1 MMEVLEE
8 GLEIVYSWMQAVLSI
23 QLITSITWLFF
34 LLIVIQI
41 VALARCLH
49 VIVKAGTLKD
59 IRQFLKEYWQWS
71 HFRENSLMLSLWL
84 SSCAAYLTVLV
95 LGIGLADIPMNKA
108 FELSPLLSVY
118 VGFGLIVLIGY
129 TISKTNEQIRSTRV
143 VVSHLKKM
151 RLYSTFKSVLRKV
164 QGSSISGTSWGVWVG
179 AMASTTE
186 WLSDRWVKKKI
197 DSEMKKVMVEFSVS
211 ATLEYFLRMSIV
223 AVAMWISYQ

>member
-1 MMEVLEE
+1 MMEVLET
-8 GLEIVYSWMQAVLSI
+8 IYSWMQTVWSI
-23 QLITSITWLFF
+23 QLITCITWLFF

-41 VALARCLH
+41 AALARCLR

-95 LGIGLADIPMNKA
+95 LGVWLADIPMDKA
-108 FELSPLLSVY
+108 FDISPLLSSY
-118 VGFGLIVLIGY
+118 VGFGSIVLIGY
-129 TISKTNEQIRSTRV
+129 TIVKTNEQVRSTRV

-164 QGSSISGTSWGVWVG
+164 QGSSLSGTSWGVWVG

-197 DSEMKKVMVEFSVS
+197 DAEMKKVMVEFSVS

-223 AVAMWISYQ
+223 AVAVWISYQS